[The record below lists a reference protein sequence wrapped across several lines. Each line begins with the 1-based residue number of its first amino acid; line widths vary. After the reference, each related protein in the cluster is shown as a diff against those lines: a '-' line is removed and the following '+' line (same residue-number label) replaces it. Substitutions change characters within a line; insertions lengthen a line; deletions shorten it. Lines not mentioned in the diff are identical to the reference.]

1 MKNSCILRQIIVIC
15 FCFFACHGLYSQ
27 SAPGVLQHPDYFQN
41 PREYLSN
48 LNLEK
53 IPSNFLL
60 DRILYDSSF
69 LQVNGSNKVKVLA
82 YTDWDILYSR
92 LKYCNED
99 TVHWIGADSLKQI
112 SKLIYKAQEIHSIS
126 IIDYLTARIDSSALQ
141 SGKLVEATGK
151 LLDYGAGFDS
161 YKTDKLISATVFSDV
176 IFGDVI
182 VFEVNDLFYFSNQ
195 SDETIESIEID
206 FGNGEGYKQVQLN
219 VPVVIDY
226 TGDSEYILLTVKINK
241 KKLNTNISTNDYAAF
256 SVYRKSENTVVLPEL
271 QPQFKSGQIPIEEK
285 KVSYLDRSRM
295 FPTGKYVYKTIC
307 VPRFDIG
314 RYGQRTR
321 TSTDCFERYVW
332 EPSVIEYNVLYS
344 PQNIN
349 KTTFKRPLIV
359 CDGFDPGNIRDYFRT
374 DKAHSKNKR
383 ENDFR
388 GLFELI
394 NGDPSPWYDKEPSP
408 NLIDELRNLG
418 YDIVIVN
425 FLDGAGDIRSNAKFF
440 KDFLMQVINSSEYR
454 DSETEE
460 AVVIGPSMGGLITR
474 HMLATIEKEGKEHYV
489 QTWISF
495 DSPQKGANIP
505 LGLQYSMDFLSRIN
519 TSGIYYVKDGLESA
533 QQQFAKA
540 GSILNTKAARQM
552 LLYHYTVNNGKQT
565 SDFDEFHKE
574 LDLLEYPKKSKNIA
588 LSNASGQPLYE
599 ISNDQVWII
608 DFGIEYLSNHT
619 YTKAWANMNK
629 VGSYTIMKGSRQ
641 GAWNDVE
648 KSTDNQVGLD
658 NASGGWHGA
667 LYSLNCD
674 KGNKWRKSESDINF
688 TKACFIPMI
697 SAFGIEVN
705 RDNIYADYN
714 NIMPADNQILVTP
727 EEYLAGER
735 SNFNSNTIF
744 TPFDQIYKTSGL
756 DYGINEEHVKISEN
770 TKIFLNEKV
779 LMPNLEKLIVP
790 YQRNKST
797 LSKNVDGEVA
807 FRAAET
813 VVIGG
818 NENSC
823 IFLEGSKSTIS
834 AGESVKLLPGFKAS
848 AGSVLN
854 ISIKEMPYMNVLKSN
869 STRNNVLMKTY
880 KNPYLD
886 DMLNFEEVLPDSAE
900 TEKSVIVVDVS
911 PNPFSDFLTL
921 TTAYPGLSKAEI
933 IVTDYF
939 GQMVY
944 NKYYGLLFENTIN
957 LSHLNK
963 GVYYL
968 HIKSEGKNIQ
978 PLKIVKL

>member
-1 MKNSCILRQIIVIC
+1 MKNSCLLRQIVV
-15 FCFFACHGLYSQ
+15 FCLLLFGLLGMHAQ
-27 SAPGVLQHPDYFQN
+27 SNLGVLQHPDYFQN

-69 LQVNGSNKVKVLA
+69 LQVNGSNKVKVLS

-141 SGKLVEATGK
+141 SEKLVESTGK
-151 LLDYGAGFDS
+151 LMDHGADFNS
-161 YKTDKLISATVFSDV
+161 YKTEKIIAATIFSDV
-176 IFGDVI
+176 IFGDEL
-182 VFEVNDLFYFSNQ
+182 VFEVNNLFYFNNQ
-195 SDETIESIEID
+195 ADETIESIEID
-206 FGNGEGYKQVQLN
+206 FGNGEGYKPVQLN
-219 VPVVIDY
+219 VPVVIVY

-256 SVYRKSENTVVLPEL
+256 SVYRKSENTVILPEPL
-271 QPQFKSGQIPIEEK
+271 PVFKSRRTPVVEK
-285 KVSYLDRSRM
+285 KKSYLDRNGM
-295 FPTGKYVYKTIC
+295 FPESKYVNKTIC
-307 VPRFDIG
+307 IPRYEIVINGSRRIVVPSGEFDCKE
-314 RYGQRTR
+314 TL
-321 TSTDCFERYVW
+321 VW
-332 EPSVIEYNVLYS
+332 ERRSSAIEYSILYS

-349 KTTFKRPLIV
+349 KTTFKRPLII
-359 CDGFDPGNIRDYFRT
+359 CDGFDPDNIRDYFEA
-374 DKAHSKNKR
+374 DKPYS
-383 ENDFR
+383 ENIRDNDKR

-394 NGDPSPWYDKEPSP
+394 NGDPSPWYENESSP
-408 NLIDELRNLG
+408 NLIDELRDLG

-425 FLDGAGDIRSNAKFF
+425 FIDGAGDIRENARFF
-440 KDFLMQVINSSEYR
+440 KDFLMDVINGPEYR
-454 DSETEE
+454 DAETEE

-505 LGLQYSMDFLSRIN
+505 LGLQYSTDFLSKIN
-519 TSGIYYVKDGLESA
+519 TSGIIILKDKLERA

-565 SDFDEFHKE
+565 SDFNE
-574 LDLLEYPKKSKNIA
+574 LYSELNELGYPKASKNIA
-588 LSNASGQPLYE
+588 ISNASGQPLYE
-599 ISNDQVWII
+599 INNDQVWII
-608 DFGIEYLSNHT
+608 DFSITNYT

-629 VGSYTIMKGSRQ
+629 EGSYTIMKGSRQ
-641 GAWNDVE
+641 GGPNDIE
-648 KSTDNQVGLD
+648 KSTDNQIGID
-658 NASGGWHGA
+658 NASGGWHSA

-674 KGNKWRKSESDINF
+674 TGNKWRKSESDINF

-697 SAFGIEVN
+697 SAFGIEVDRN
-705 RDNIYADYN
+705 TIYAKFK
-714 NIMPADNQILVTP
+714 NIISEDEPIEEGKLV
-727 EEYLAGER
+727 
-735 SNFNSNTIF
+735 S
-744 TPFDQIYKTSGL
+744 PFDIIKTTSQNT
-756 DYGINEEHVKISEN
+756 NEEHVKISEN
-770 TKIFLNEKV
+770 TKIFLNEQV
-779 LMPNLEKLIVP
+779 LAPNLKNLKVP
-790 YQRNKST
+790 FQRNKST
-797 LSKNVDGEVA
+797 LSKKVEGELA
-807 FRAAET
+807 FRAEES
-813 VVIGG
+813 VVFCGK
-818 NENSC
+818 NNTC
-823 IFLEGSKSTIS
+823 HFLAGSKSMIS

-848 AGSVLN
+848 AGSELS
-854 ISIKEMPYMNVLKSN
+854 ISIKEMPFMNVLKSN

-880 KNPYLD
+880 KNPYID
-886 DMLNFEEVLPDSAE
+886 DILNFEEVLDDSAE

-921 TTAYPGLSKAEI
+921 TTAYPGLSKAEM